1 MADGHVVTDD
11 ERRAVGLVRR
21 LVGHMPH
28 GQVLNVAATPDLDA
42 VHIAAQHRV
51 APDGA
56 VIADPHIADDLAG
69 GVQIDADAESGGG
82 IEIVGEWHGR
92 MNLGLSVAPVS
103 GSATI
108 V

>member
-28 GQVLNVAATPDLDA
+28 GQVLNVAAAPDHDA

-51 APDGA
+51 APHRA

-69 GVQIDADAESGGG
+69 GVQVDAIAEDGGG
-82 IEIVGEWHGR
+82 MEV
-92 MNLGLSVAPVS
+92 
-103 GSATI
+103 
-108 V
+108 